1 MDETPDT
8 PWEIEDEL
16 GEVAMTEQQCPGVY
30 YAACRWD
37 EQEQP
42 REYYIVDRDTT
53 SISHEIKKRG
63 TPMEKHPEYLI
74 YPIDRGDTVYLIVK
88 FEAQRY
94 RQKHG
99 LPPLEADNL
108 HTTAVYGMEIH
119 PEYYGEYPAPLVTP
133 RGYTIRYKTI
143 AAGIFLIE
151 TDRCETV
158 LALGYPVWC
167 ETLSDYVQG
176 IAEIMEADRQNG
188 IDNTLGYLF
197 FQEQTACIA
206 LFELMQGG
214 NSRIADSPY
223 VDVPSMMNA
232 IAFRFPEY
240 TMTHNLR
247 EMCGLNDTTGH
258 LLKALGC
265 EDVSPTGSEKNL
277 IRISMEDGVETEYL
291 HF

>member
-1 MDETPDT
+1 
-8 PWEIEDEL
+8 
-16 GEVAMTEQQCPGVY
+16 
-30 YAACRWD
+30 
-37 EQEQP
+37 
-42 REYYIVDRDTT
+42 
-53 SISHEIKKRG
+53 
-63 TPMEKHPEYLI
+63 
-74 YPIDRGDTVYLIVK
+74 
-88 FEAQRY
+88 
-94 RQKHG
+94 
-99 LPPLEADNL
+99 
-108 HTTAVYGMEIH
+108 
-119 PEYYGEYPAPLVTP
+119 
-133 RGYTIRYKTI
+133 
-143 AAGIFLIE
+143 
-151 TDRCETV
+151 
-158 LALGYPVWC
+158 
-167 ETLSDYVQG
+167 
-176 IAEIMEADRQNG
+176 MEADRQNG